1 MNYRHLY
8 HAGNFGDVF
17 KHALLML
24 MLRCMLKKEGP
35 VTVLDTHAGRGLY
48 DLQSDEALKT
58 NEAGLG
64 ILKAQ
69 HSDNML
75 LGDYLR
81 VVTEFNPKGSDTIR
95 FYPGSP
101 TFIAHT
107 LRKNDLLLVNEL
119 HDAEAAELRSVF
131 KGDKQVHIHQ
141 RDAYE
146 IWPALTPPKTK
157 RGLYFVDPPFEKPE
171 EFAMMRHALVESY
184 KKCALAVIMMWYP
197 LKDRPAIWRWHESL
211 VTTGVKKM
219 MVVEHCLY
227 TEERADRFNG
237 SAFVIIN
244 PPYSFQQELPP
255 LLEAIRT
262 ALAIDGQTSTMKVDW
277 LAA

>member
-17 KHALLML
+17 KHAVLLLML
-24 MLRCMLKKEGP
+24 RRMLAKDGP

-48 DLQSDEALKT
+48 DLQSTEAQKT
-58 NEAGLG
+58 NEATLG
-64 ILKAQ
+64 ILRAQ
-69 HSDNML
+69 YSDNML

-81 VVTEFNPKGSDTIR
+81 VVGEFNPKGSDSIR
-95 FYPGSP
+95 YYPGSP
-101 TFIAHT
+101 AFIAHT
-107 LRKNDLLLVNEL
+107 LRKADLLILNEL
-119 HDAEAAELRSVF
+119 HNEEASELRAVF
-131 KGDKQVHIHQ
+131 KGDKQVNIHQ

-157 RGLYFVDPPFEKPE
+157 RGLYLIDPPFEKPE
-171 EFAMMRHALVESY
+171 EFSTMRDALVESY
-184 KKCALAVIMMWYP
+184 KKCSLAVIMMWYP
-197 LKDRPAIWRWHESL
+197 LKDRPSIWRWHESL
-211 VTTGVKKM
+211 VTTGIKKM
-219 MVVEHCLY
+219 MMVEHCLY

-237 SAFVIIN
+237 SGFVIIN

-262 ALAIDGQTSTMKVDW
+262 ALTIDGQKSTMKVDW